1 MLWGFFFLRQGFKM
15 FLFFFISERGHRVW
29 LSLEHPPPQ
38 PPTFKN
44 NATSLT
50 YMYIWLISVGM
61 ERGSNYIG
69 HHFTYNKK
77 KLLMIDIDQNHF
89 HTSDFVFSIEFFS
102 FLGIFIL
109 FCSWFI
115 CSIRIISLCIYSACI
130 YFWIV
135 NALVG
140 RKWKWCRKPII
151 VKLIGSKYFF
161 KPSCTIILW
170 NLL

>member
-1 MLWGFFFLRQGFKM
+1 MQKFVLNNRFKVVVRFFSSGKVLKCFD
-15 FLFFFISERGHRVW
+15 FFYFGKGAQ
-29 LSLEHPPPQ
+29 SLTFPRASPPQ

-89 HTSDFVFSIEFFS
+89 HTSDFVFFINLFLS
-102 FLGIFIL
+102 FLGISIL
-109 FCSWFI
+109 FCSWSI
-115 CSIRIISLCIYSACI
+115 CSIRIILLCIHSACI
-130 YFWIV
+130 YF
-135 NALVG
+135 
-140 RKWKWCRKPII
+140 
-151 VKLIGSKYFF
+151 
-161 KPSCTIILW
+161 
-170 NLL
+170 